1 MSNNGSRKS
10 QKNVDSCNVQSRDGT
25 QELNL
30 KKMAQFY
37 SSCNPFLSWPAS
49 KAKDTDTYY

>member
-1 MSNNGSRKS
+1 MAGGNHKT
-10 QKNVDSCNVQSRDGT
+10 KNVDSCNVQSRDGT

-30 KKMAQFY
+30 KKMAQFFP
-37 SSCNPFLSWPAS
+37 SCNPFLSWPAS